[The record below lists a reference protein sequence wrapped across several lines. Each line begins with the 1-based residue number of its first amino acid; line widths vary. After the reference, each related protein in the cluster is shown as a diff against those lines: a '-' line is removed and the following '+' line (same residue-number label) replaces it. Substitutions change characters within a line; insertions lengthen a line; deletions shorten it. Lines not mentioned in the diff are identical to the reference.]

1 MLNANGC
8 KRIACITIDKKKE
21 NRQQNHKDTIRYSA
35 KILVHTLQNKTYF
48 HQKEYAPRYM
58 KVMCMLISSVG
69 KFNSDNIFFKR
80 TRIYFDNFF
89 WRWSRIYFKNISFA
103 GDQRRESDH
112 WRLGRFGQVL
122 RVHWGNYPKDRTK
135 LIEEVFKHTAG
146 VCLWWCMVACS
157 YHSFKVVLGAAM

>member
-58 KVMCMLISSVG
+58 KVMCMLILFPFEV
-69 KFNSDNIFFKR
+69 KTN
-80 TRIYFDNFF
+80 
-89 WRWSRIYFKNISFA
+89 
-103 GDQRRESDH
+103 
-112 WRLGRFGQVL
+112 
-122 RVHWGNYPKDRTK
+122 VHT
-135 LIEEVFKHTAG
+135 LQEAICH
-146 VCLWWCMVACS
+146 
-157 YHSFKVVLGAAM
+157 